1 MARPSSQCQAVL
13 EQRLH
18 RAPPLVSQ
26 GYGRP
31 LTGSAVVPQA
41 IALRAQGAQAAVVV
55 SAIDR
60 SEKAGGPLTD
70 VDIETRAVLTR
81 VQLAAY

>member
-1 MARPSSQCQAVL
+1 
-13 EQRLH
+13 
-18 RAPPLVSQ
+18 
-26 GYGRP
+26 
-31 LTGSAVVPQA
+31 
-41 IALRAQGAQAAVVV
+41 VVV